1 MAPVP
6 RDPLTKIGAQ
16 GLLALCAAGGCG
28 SKMPSAQLA
37 RPLDALAVD
46 DRAHARSLGEDAA
59 LFGTPAGE
67 RTCVSVDFGTP
78 ASDDPFEWGQIAAQN
93 ALSDI
98 YAVGGA
104 PRAALAILGWP
115 QRARVR
121 GLEPEQVLRGAS
133 AVCRQADASIVGGH
147 SITLDTP
154 LFGLVVVG
162 SVDGSEAMS
171 HADATPGQLVGL
183 TKPVGTGMAIALRKL
198 DLISAEAWCEARDCM
213 LASNRSASRAAQLAG
228 IRTATDV
235 SGFGLVGHAHDI
247 ARESGV
253 QIELWPAYVPA
264 LACAE
269 EAKRHGV
276 FPGLADAELARSE
289 EFCTYVDVGI
299 GDRLVLNDPQTSGG
313 LLLCGSHDQFRAVSR
328 CASVTIVGRTRR
340 GEPSVVV
347 RALT

>member
-1 MAPVP
+1 MTPVP
-6 RDPLTKIGAQ
+6 REELTDIGAL

-28 SKMPSAQLA
+28 AKMPSRQLA
-37 RPLDALAVD
+37 RLLDALAAD
-46 DRAHARSLGEDAA
+46 DHTHARSLGEDAA
-59 LFGTPAGE
+59 LVDTTAGE
-67 RTCVSVDFGTP
+67 RACVSVDFGTP

-104 PRAALAILGWP
+104 PHAALAILGWP
-115 QRARVR
+115 HRARVR

-133 AVCRQADASIVGGH
+133 AVCRASDTSIVGGH

-154 LFGLVVVG
+154 LFGLVVIG
-162 SVDGSEAMS
+162 SVDGSDAMS
-171 HADATPGQLVGL
+171 HADAVPDQLVGL

-198 DLISAEAWCEARDCM
+198 GLISADAWREARDCM
-213 LASNRSASRAAQLAG
+213 LASNRGASRAAQLAG

-235 SGFGLVGHAHDI
+235 SGFGLVGHAYDI

-253 QIELWPAYVPA
+253 QIELWPARVPTM
-264 LACAE
+264 ACVAE
-269 EAKRHGV
+269 AQRHGV
-276 FPGLADAELARSE
+276 FPGLVDAELTRAE

-299 GDRLVLNDPQTSGG
+299 GDRLVLSDPQTSGG
-313 LLLCGSHDQFRAVSR
+313 LLFCGSHEQFRAVSR
-328 CASVTIVGRTRR
+328 RASVTIIGRTRR

-347 RALT
+347 RAFA